1 MTNHPLGPGSTSD
14 ESHSVKK
21 VDVNKNLNEGTAEAP
36 GTSGKIFGSSAT
48 SSTLSYA
55 MATRGGG
62 GGGNNSAPDKN
73 K

>member
-1 MTNHPLGPGSTSD
+1 MIDHPLEPGSTSGED
-14 ESHSVKK
+14 HSVKK
-21 VDVNKNLNEGTAEAP
+21 DDVNKNLSQGTIGAS

-48 SSTLSYA
+48 TSTQSYA

-62 GGGNNSAPDKN
+62 NNPSPEKN

>member
-1 MTNHPLGPGSTSD
+1 MTDHPLDSRSTSG
-14 ESHSVKK
+14 EGPSVKK
-21 VDVNKNLNEGTAEAP
+21 DDASKNLSQGTTGAS

-48 SSTLSYA
+48 SSTQSYA

-62 GGGNNSAPDKN
+62 GGNNSAPNKN